1 MNLDKRIL
9 PDKKPLTAFDETE
22 SKFNRYELVDFLRDY
37 IQSKLDND
45 KPNMI
50 AEQVVIIVSTGC
62 IANQLKPPIW
72 NMLKIVDNGYIK
84 AIVNHDAL
92 EIVNIK
98 DKNFFKMSIAIGRPD
113 EFFFTGRRP
122 KTVLV
127 YGTNY
132 TAEQMGRIFEFITM
146 HEQKNY
152 CVRFFNR

>member
-1 MNLDKRIL
+1 MD
-9 PDKKPLTAFDETE
+9 
-22 SKFNRYELVDFLRDY
+22 RYELVDFLRDY
-37 IQSKLDND
+37 IQNKLNND

-50 AEQVVIIVSTGC
+50 EEQVVIIVSADC
-62 IANQLKPPIW
+62 MANQLKAPIW

-84 AIVNHDAL
+84 AIVTHDGL
-92 EIVNIK
+92 EIANLS
-98 DKNFFKMSIAIGRPD
+98 DKNFFKINLAIGIPD
-113 EFFFTGRRP
+113 DFFFTGRRP

-146 HEQKNY
+146 HERQDY

>member
-1 MNLDKRIL
+1 MD
-9 PDKKPLTAFDETE
+9 
-22 SKFNRYELVDFLRDY
+22 RYELVDFLRDY
-37 IQSKLDND
+37 IQNKLNND

-50 AEQVVIIVSTGC
+50 GEQIVIIVSTGC
-62 IANQLKPPIW
+62 MANQLKAPIW

-84 AIVNHDAL
+84 AIVTHDGL
-92 EIVNIK
+92 EIVNMN
-98 DKNFFKMSIAIGRPD
+98 DKNFFKINLAIGRPD
-113 EFFFTGRRP
+113 DFFFTGCRP

-146 HEQKNY
+146 HERKDY